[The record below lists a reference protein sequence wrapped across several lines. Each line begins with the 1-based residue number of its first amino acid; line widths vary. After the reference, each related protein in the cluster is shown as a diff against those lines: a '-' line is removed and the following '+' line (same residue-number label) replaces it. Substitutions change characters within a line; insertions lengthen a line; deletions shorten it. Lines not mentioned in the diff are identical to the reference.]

1 VSYLKEMPS
10 DITRWIKIAPVGGP
24 ATGGTD
30 NASFQCFKS
39 PVYGLGALSWDYSW
53 TTWHT
58 NRDTYDK
65 VVPEDLENNATLVAM
80 LTYLADKDPSPLSH
94 DVVSTF
100 TNFRGETQEAKYSCP
115 KADRNTASSP
125 R

>member
-1 VSYLKEMPS
+1 
-10 DITRWIKIAPVGGP
+10 
-24 ATGGTD
+24 
-30 NASFQCFKS
+30 
-39 PVYGLGALSWDYSW
+39 VYGLGALGWDYGW

-65 VVPEDLENNATLVAM
+65 IVWEDLENNATLVAM

-94 DVVSTF
+94 QAATEAVNFQGQSVAVSF
-100 TNFRGETQEAKYSCP
+100 NCP
-115 KADRNTASSP
+115 KATRNTASST